1 MQTLQPVV
9 GNAARGERGRAAV
22 RLCALAAS
30 RAHPLPQRRARLV
43 VAARVSRAAVAAA
56 AAPEEVLKAYQRLQN
71 GSDVRGVALPGVAG
85 QDVTLSPERCAQ
97 LCAKPVTQKRAT
109 DPRPRAALWLTSQRR
124 LHRASLRRLARR
136 QDGPPRVE
144 AARFGTRAAIKRAR

>member
-97 LCAKPVTQKRAT
+97 LCAKPVKQKRAT
-109 DPRPRAALWLTSQRR
+109 DPRPRAALW
-124 LHRASLRRLARR
+124 
-136 QDGPPRVE
+136 PPRSAGFIAQAFVGWL
-144 AARFGTRAAIKRAR
+144 AGKTGLPASKLRVSVRAQP